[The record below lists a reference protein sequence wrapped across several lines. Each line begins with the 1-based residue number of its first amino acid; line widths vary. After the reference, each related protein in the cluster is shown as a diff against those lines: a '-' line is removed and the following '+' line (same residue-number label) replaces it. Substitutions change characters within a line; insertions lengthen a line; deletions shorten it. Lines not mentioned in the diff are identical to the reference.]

1 MSNLVVT
8 ISAKLQ
14 VSGASAAA
22 KAQNDARPLDENG
35 DPIGPAVTAEQYLQ
49 AVVEGACLSYR
60 DAYAVDR
67 ITATDFIY
75 RFTAQEFADINAS
88 ADPVVQGFVA
98 EVKAAPYV
106 WLGSQQVIDAMNYV
120 VAQGLLTQ
128 VRADEI
134 LFYPIP
140 DPLS

>member
-1 MSNLVVT
+1 MTDIVIT
-8 ISAKLQ
+8 ISDKLQ
-14 VSGASAAA
+14 LAGAGAAA
-22 KAQNDARPLDENG
+22 VNAGAASSQA
-35 DPIGPAVTAEQYLQ
+35 YLQ

-88 ADPVVQGFVA
+88 SDPVVQGFVA

-106 WLGSQQVIDAMNYV
+106 WLGSQQVIDAMNYC
-120 VAQGLLTQ
+120 VAQGLVTQ

-134 LFYPIP
+134 LFYAVPTP
-140 DPLS
+140 